1 MGRHLVKK
9 ITTYYWEEL
18 YREREA
24 KSSLNICQV
33 FKIIKSWGG
42 VKFNVTYNAR
52 PTLARINSKF
62 LNTVN
67 SCEFLIKRAFERV
80 MVAGSSKMLTSEVGT
95 VVHLRPVRAN
105 KFRAWHTGIEG
116 RWNVFSECAVF
127 FLHVS
132 WALHSVKISILC
144 ALHHSLMPSH
154 WMLSRYYIWNFSTN
168 SFCFLS

>member
-1 MGRHLVKK
+1 MGRHLVNK

-18 YREREA
+18 YREKEA

-80 MVAGSSKMLTSEVGT
+80 MVTGSSKMLTSEVGT

-116 RWNVFSECAVF
+116 RWNVFSECAGF
-127 FLHVS
+127 FPPCQLVG
-132 WALHSVKISILC
+132 LC
-144 ALHHSLMPSH
+144 TV
-154 WMLSRYYIWNFSTN
+154 WK
-168 SFCFLS
+168 